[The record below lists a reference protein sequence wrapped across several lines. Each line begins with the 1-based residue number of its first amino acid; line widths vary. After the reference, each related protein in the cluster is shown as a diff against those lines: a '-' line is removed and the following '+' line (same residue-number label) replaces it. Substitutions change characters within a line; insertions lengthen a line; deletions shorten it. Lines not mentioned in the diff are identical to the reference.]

1 MADKGN
7 RVQMAQIVA
16 FANFPDLKRFPDER
30 HIVVRKE
37 LRRNFGNL
45 KDQYDLALAKLA
57 AEQRTIP
64 ISLPVA

>member
-16 FANFPDLKRFPDER
+16 FANFPDLKRFPDEN

-37 LRRNFGNL
+37 LKRNFGNL
-45 KDQYDLALAKLA
+45 KDQYEMAIAKLA
-57 AEQRTIP
+57 TEQRPIP
-64 ISLPVA
+64 ISLPMA

>member
-30 HIVVRKE
+30 HVVVRKE
-37 LRRNFGNL
+37 LKRNFGNL
-45 KDQYDLALAKLA
+45 KDQYDLAIAKLA
-57 AEQRTIP
+57 AEQRSVPIP
-64 ISLPVA
+64 LPMA